1 MVASASIE
9 QVKDWCQAARVDYP
23 MLADPDHHVSAA
35 YGVHGL
41 LGNGL
46 TMPSAFVIAAD
57 GRIAWYAIGEHP
69 GDHVAAQTILEN
81 LP

>member
-1 MVASASIE
+1 VVSASIE
-9 QVKDWCQAARVDYP
+9 QVKGWCQAANVGYP

-41 LGNGL
+41 LGNGA
-46 TMPSAFVIAAD
+46 TIPSAFVIAAD
-57 GRIAWYAIGEHP
+57 GRIVWYAIGEHL
-69 GDHVAAQTILEN
+69 DDYVAAQTILEN